1 MIFTCNLFIKRFTE
15 LYLDIFVP
23 NVFNKINLPQIRDKN
38 ILCLAFN
45 LAKDSVSSKNAV
57 RLLNKTVSKI

>member
-1 MIFTCNLFIKRFTE
+1 MICTCNLFIKRFKE
-15 LYLDIFVP
+15 LYLNIFVP